1 VLLPMSLRV
10 RSPLLPALP
19 ALLALGLLAGCERPL
34 PATPPSSAA
43 AVSEP
48 AAPRLTGIGRSEFAV
63 TTRSADARALFHQ
76 GLLLAYAFDHA
87 EARRAFAAAAQRDP
101 DCAMC
106 AWGLAYVAAPNIN
119 RPERDRLVAARE
131 HIDRALRLA
140 PQAAPHEQ
148 ALIRALALRIGVDA
162 PAAAPA
168 PTAAP
173 PAAMCA
179 TPTPRDADPADVA
192 YAQALAR
199 AAFDFPDDADVG
211 VLHAE
216 ALLMLSPWTWWS
228 RDGVPTEGTREA
240 IAELQRVL
248 ARTPDHSG
256 ALHFLIHA
264 YEQSPVPQRALDA
277 AARLPALVP
286 DAGHLV
292 HMPAHIYM
300 RLGRYAEAS
309 DANRAAVAADA
320 RLAAQLRAQGAQP
333 LSHPSHHLHFLWASA
348 ALQGDGEAS
357 IRAADDVAALAARH
371 DEAFGGG
378 NDYFLALPL
387 FARVRFARWD
397 EIDALTAAERGTP
410 PSRVYP
416 RAVAHWARG
425 IAQARRGDPAAA
437 AREHAALLAL
447 IDAPQLDDLSLKGVD
462 DLRAFLQLAEAGLR
476 GEIHAVRRQ
485 WPAALAA
492 LSEAVRREDALE
504 NEEPPPWALS
514 TRVALARVQLAA
526 GRAAQAERT
535 LRDDLTRFPA
545 NGWALAGLADSLAR
559 QGRPREA
566 EAIRAQLDAVWG
578 SASRAPLQAWTR

>member
-1 VLLPMSLRV
+1 MSLSV
-10 RSPLLPALP
+10 RPPLLRALP
-19 ALLALGLLAGCERPL
+19 ALLALSLLAGCERPL
-34 PATPPSSAA
+34 PAAPPASAA
-43 AVSEP
+43 AGSAPAAP

-119 RPERDRLVAARE
+119 RPERDRLTAARE
-131 HIDRALRLA
+131 HIDRALQLA
-140 PQAAPHEQ
+140 PQAAAHEQ

-162 PAAAPA
+162 AAVAGAATVA

-173 PAAMCA
+173 PAAMCV

-228 RDGVPTEGTREA
+228 RAGEPTEGTREA

-248 ARTPDHSG
+248 TRAPDHAG

-320 RLAAQLRAQGAQP
+320 RLAAQLRAQGAEP

-371 DEAFGGG
+371 DEAFSGG

-397 EIDALTAAERGTP
+397 EIDALTAADRAT

-425 IAQARRGDPAAA
+425 IAQARRGDAAAA
-437 AREHAALLAL
+437 AREHAALVAL
-447 IDAPQLDDLSLKGVD
+447 IDAPELDDLSLKGVD
-462 DLRAFLQLAEAGLR
+462 DLRTFLQLAEAGLR
-476 GEIHAVRRQ
+476 GEIHAARRQ

-492 LSEAVRREDALE
+492 LAEAVRREDALE

-535 LRDDLTRFPA
+535 LREDLTRYPA

-559 QGRPREA
+559 QGRAREA
-566 EAIRAQLDAVWG
+566 EAVRAQLDAAWG
-578 SASRAPLQAWTR
+578 SAPLQAWTR